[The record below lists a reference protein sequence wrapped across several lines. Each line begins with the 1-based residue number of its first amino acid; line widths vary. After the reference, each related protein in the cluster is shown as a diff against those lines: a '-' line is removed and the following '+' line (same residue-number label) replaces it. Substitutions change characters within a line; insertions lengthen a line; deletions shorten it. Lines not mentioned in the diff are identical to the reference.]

1 MNRIIFIFDVC
12 LILFAQLILIYYMF
26 QDMSNTADFRLQ
38 TSTLCHS
45 FLLASAN
52 KQDTDYLTD
61 LLDNTNIDLTC
72 VPNGQEIIHSLLQ
85 LVGDFNQRF
94 SQTHE
99 IEPVAQSLGI
109 DSDKPVDKTALE
121 IFYLEIL
128 NGLFEKLNWG
138 RIVAMFAFLR
148 ILVLRLSKHGHSD
161 AIQMLIKTT
170 SQYSDE
176 KLKNW
181 INLHDGWSGLIEFS
195 GRQFVNN
202 GQELIWKTLRNVGG
216 LATGA
221 VGALGLA
228 ALVGYIANKI

>member
-1 MNRIIFIFDVC
+1 MLCKPPHFYLILTNMIFICFRFVSK
-12 LILFAQLILIYYMF
+12 
-26 QDMSNTADFRLQ
+26 MSNSTDFRLQ
-38 TSTLCHS
+38 TSVLCHS
-45 FLLASAN
+45 FLLASTD
-52 KQDTDYLTD
+52 KQDASYLID
-61 LLDNTNIDLTC
+61 LADNTNTDLNF
-72 VPNGQEIIHSLLQ
+72 VPNGQEIIKSLLQ
-85 LVGDFNQRF
+85 LVRDFNQRF
-94 SQTHE
+94 SRTHE
-99 IEPVAQSLGI
+99 IEPVAESLGI

-128 NGLFEKLNWG
+128 DGLFEKLNWG

-161 AIQMLIKTT
+161 AIKMLIKIT

-176 KLKNW
+176 KLKSW
-181 INLHDGWSGLIEFS
+181 IDLHDGWSGLIEFS
-195 GRQFVNN
+195 GHQFVND

-228 ALVGYIANKI
+228 ALVSYIANKI